1 MHERRLSVLPVLFF
15 LFWLIL
21 NERFTPEIVV
31 IGILISILVSL
42 LNYRF
47 VGLSFD
53 IEKKIWSK
61 VILIFSYFIILVVE
75 VFKANIQMIKL
86 ILSPTINIKP
96 QIVYFDSPV
105 RSELAMVAL
114 ANSITLTPGTITVKL
129 DDGKF
134 GIHAIDA
141 PMADGIEDSIFV
153 HRLKNIE
160 GGIDRV

>member
-1 MHERRLSVLPVLFF
+1 LPVLFF

>member
-1 MHERRLSVLPVLFF
+1 MPVLFF

-21 NERFTPEIVV
+21 NERFTPEVV
-31 IGILISILVSL
+31 VSGILISILVSL

-61 VILIFSYFIILVVE
+61 IIMILSYFAMLVFE
-75 VFKANIQMIKL
+75 VLKANIQMIKL
-86 ILSPTINIKP
+86 ILSPVIDIKP
-96 QIVYFDSPV
+96 QIIYFDSPV

-114 ANSITLTPGTITVKL
+114 ANSITLTPGTITGKL
-129 DDGKF
+129 EDGKF
-134 GIHAIDA
+134 GIHTIDA
-141 PMADGIEDSIFV
+141 PVGKGVEDSIFV

>member
-1 MHERRLSVLPVLFF
+1 MPVLFF

-21 NERFTPEIVV
+21 NERFTLEIVAS
-31 IGILISILVSL
+31 GILVSILVSL

-61 VILIFSYFIILVVE
+61 IFLILSYLGVLVIE
-75 VFKANIQMIKL
+75 VAKANIQMIKL
-86 ILSPTINIKP
+86 ILSPTININP
-96 QIVYFDSPV
+96 QIIYFDSPV

-114 ANSITLTPGTITVKL
+114 ANSITLTPGTITVRL
-129 DDGKF
+129 EDGRF
-134 GIHAIDA
+134 GIHAINTS
-141 PMADGIEDSIFV
+141 MADGIEDSIFV

-160 GGIDRV
+160 GGH